1 MVSTRS
7 TGLTIEENNQD
18 MGSHT
23 IDDIAGVIPAQ
34 VTTFAADGALDE
46 DRMAICTRFLMSRG
60 VNGLYLTGSTG
71 EGFMM
76 SPDERKRVVEIVTN
90 EVAGSIPV
98 IVHVGAIS
106 THQTVDLARHAQAN
120 GVDALSSVPPIYWS
134 FTPDQ
139 IVNYYADITASTD
152 LPMIAYNVPLA
163 GVLGFDMIARL
174 AQIDGMAGVKY
185 TAPTHHEILRIKQE
199 IGTDFKVYSGSD
211 EMAMSGLAFGA
222 DGLIGSFYNIIP
234 EIYLALYAAM
244 REGRLADAKAL
255 QETANTV
262 IFFTL
267 KQYPMSAVKRIMAW
281 QGADAGYCRKPF
293 DNYFTDADEN
303 ALKDAYRGLRDRE
316 KLSGVDFLEVI

>member
-1 MVSTRS
+1 
-7 TGLTIEENNQD
+7 

-23 IDDIAGVIPAQ
+23 INDIAGVIPAQ
-34 VTTFAADGALDE
+34 VTTFAADGSLDE
-46 DRMAICTRFLMSRG
+46 DRMAVCTRFLMSRG

-106 THQTVDLARHAQAN
+106 THQTVDLAQHAQAS
-120 GVDALSSVPPIYWS
+120 GADALSSVPPIYWS

-139 IVNYYADITASTD
+139 IVNYYTDITASTE

-174 AQIDGMAGVKY
+174 ARIDGMAGVKY
-185 TAPTHHEILRIKQE
+185 TATTHHEILRIKQE
-199 IGTDFKVYSGSD
+199 IGPDFKVYSGCD

-222 DGLIGSFYNIIP
+222 DGLIGSFYNVIP
-234 EIYLALYAAM
+234 EVYLALYDAM
-244 REGRLADAKAL
+244 VEGRLVDARAL
-255 QETANTV
+255 QEVANTV

-267 KQYPMSAVKRIMAW
+267 KHHPISAIKRIMAW

-293 DNYFTDADEN
+293 DNYFSQTDED
-303 ALKDAYRGLRDRE
+303 ALKQSYRDLRERE
-316 KLSGVDFLEVI
+316 TIAGVDFLDGL